1 MLELG
6 RSLAELAVWS
16 TKKSGCATGKVGIT
30 LMHSS
35 HSLCRLRLHTAVHGI
50 LKLGPIHMVI
60 FVYIEFTVLK

>member
-16 TKKSGCATGKVGIT
+16 RKKSGYAAGKVGVT
-30 LMHSS
+30 LTRSS
-35 HSLCRLRLHTAVHGI
+35 HSACRLRLHTAVRGT
-50 LKLGPIHMVI
+50 LKFGPIHVVI